1 MEEKKKKENERKDL
15 EKILKSEE
23 IKNNNEMESHNKEK
37 EKDREY
43 IISYIKTLDK
53 KKKEEFTPIIYR
65 HPEKIYLKAIDE
77 YEKNKESQ
85 KKINN
90 QKNSNF
96 DLILNRAKIN
106 KYCINAE
113 KREEYTN
120 INNNYTNDFNIH
132 NNKLKTSN
140 SNNKSKENKES
151 KSNFHKKKLLI
162 KLARGNSTA
171 NEHKPTLYKSPIRTN
186 NNIINYINSNS
197 NRKLIP
203 KRIEKRSITKK
214 TNSEEKREITLTEMM
229 QFLLENENEVNSIKK
244 PLSNPINYKKATKQK
259 NKILNSLNDP
269 FNPYSV
275 LFYNNML
282 YNNYNVGIHFRNI
295 KQGVPNLRIKK
306 MKGNNL
312 PPLYCGNNLDE
323 KILSNTY
330 STNFNSSNKKKNIIL
345 PITLNNFNLNS
356 ARKKLYSEKENDNNN
371 SKIKTD
377 ENEENKSKKIEKEE

>member
-1 MEEKKKKENERKDL
+1 M
-15 EKILKSEE
+15 
-23 IKNNNEMESHNKEK
+23 
-37 EKDREY
+37 
-43 IISYIKTLDK
+43 
-53 KKKEEFTPIIYR
+53 
-65 HPEKIYLKAIDE
+65 
-77 YEKNKESQ
+77 
-85 KKINN
+85 
-90 QKNSNF
+90 
-96 DLILNRAKIN
+96 ILNRAKIN

-120 INNNYTNDFNIH
+120 INNNYTNDFNNY

-171 NEHKPTLYKSPIRTN
+171 YEHKPTLYKSPIRTN

-214 TNSEEKREITLTEMM
+214 TNSEEKREITLNEMM
-229 QFLLENENEVNSIKK
+229 QFLLENESEVNSLKK
-244 PLSNPINYKKATKQK
+244 PLSNPINFRKATKQK

-312 PPLYCGNNLDE
+312 PPLFCGNNLDE
-323 KILSNTY
+323 KIMSNTY

-345 PITLNNFNLNS
+345 PITLNNFNLDS
-356 ARKKLYSEKENDNNN
+356 ARKKLYSEKENDINN
-371 SKIKTD
+371 SKNKTD